1 MAIERDI
8 RSAIPKIDIGTK
20 KPPMSSDNALWL
32 LQNLLQP
39 QTTGYDQVN
48 LDLSFTN
55 LQNFDIDRIMNLSFI
70 INFTRMFQLPKS
82 RFLSNGD
89 YATLL
94 NAKRSIN
101 GWSGS
106 LLTTTVTKASS
117 EYKDASAERTRW
129 KLFSFRKK
137 GEKS

>member
-1 MAIERDI
+1 MAIDRDPK
-8 RSAIPKIDIGTK
+8 SAIPNFNIGTK
-20 KPPMSSDNALWL
+20 KPPVSTDNALWL
-32 LQNLLQP
+32 MQNLLQP
-39 QTTGYDQVN
+39 QSLGYDQIN

-55 LQNFDIDRIMNLSFI
+55 LQHFDVERIMNLSFI
-70 INFTRMFQLPKS
+70 INFSRMFKLPKS

-94 NAKRSIN
+94 NAKRSVG

-117 EYKDASAERTRW
+117 EYKDASNERARW

-137 GEKS
+137 EDK